1 MLANKATSSVVSSKD
16 FIPNNLINE
25 NTSVNKQKNKRNIS
39 HACVNCQKKKCK
51 CIPIENP
58 NMPGKPF
65 CETCKQLDRPY
76 CEFKNQKKRGPS
88 TSDNEIKG
96 DSSSSMIKPDD
107 INIIKGVLN
116 KHKTKGKVSKDPL
129 TLPTGFLTATK
140 LLTPSTSTQT
150 GYFQNIYTNKT
161 NPLSSSIPAFTKPL
175 INKSFENEWIH
186 DNRNIHGDD
195 RKSLQ
200 REKSTEKLFEYL
212 LYGYNDLQTHPQD
225 EHKRKIKNLLHTLKK
240 KTVDDIY
247 DDIVA
252 LESLLADYLSK

>member
-1 MLANKATSSVVSSKD
+1 MLAKKSTGTAVASKD
-16 FIPNNLINE
+16 FIPKDLINE
-25 NTSVNKQKNKRNIS
+25 STSLNKPKSKRNIS

-58 NMPGKPF
+58 TLPGKPF
-65 CETCKQLDRPY
+65 CETCRQLNKPY

-88 TSDNEIKG
+88 TADPQQG
-96 DSSSSMIKPDD
+96 HLGSMIKPDD

-129 TLPTGFLTATK
+129 TLQA
-140 LLTPSTSTQT
+140 
-150 GYFQNIYTNKT
+150 GYQGMRT
-161 NPLSSSIPAFTKPL
+161 NPLTSSIPAFTKPL
-175 INKSFENEWIH
+175 INKAFENEWIH
-186 DNRNIHGDD
+186 EQKTMPGED
-195 RKSLQ
+195 RKTLQ

-212 LYGYNDLQTHPQD
+212 LYGYSDLQTPPQND
-225 EHKRKIKNLLHTLKK
+225 HKRKIRDLLNTLKK

-252 LESLLADYLSK
+252 LETLLADYLSK